1 MKNTMPTMSEA
12 AAYEFL
18 RRALFIGGE
27 TLSNFHE
34 TEAADNILFYA
45 IEKGESNDAQN

>member
-1 MKNTMPTMSEA
+1 MPTRSEA
-12 AAYEFL
+12 AAYVFL